1 MDTIKEWASAHKALA
16 AASLAFAF
24 ALVGMTRASSETAG
38 QISTRNIILG
48 AAVVTAAVVLYE
60 DYHHAPGTIVG
71 RTQNGGVVY
80 IDGRVVFPGGTVVFL
95 SNDGRRLCD
104 YYGDE
109 DRCGLRARGFIWR
122 HVGESEWHGEGL
134 HRGWYQGH
142 GNPHHDQDNDG
153 G

>member
-1 MDTIKEWASAHKALA
+1 METTRERACAHGALAATALA
-16 AASLAFAF
+16 AALTIFA
-24 ALVGMTRASSETAG
+24 MSRASSETAG

-48 AAVVTAAVVLYE
+48 AAVVTAAVVLSE

-71 RTQNGGVVY
+71 RTQDGGVVY
-80 IDGRVVFPGGTVVFL
+80 IDGRVVFPGGIVVFL

-109 DRCGLRARGFIWR
+109 DRCGLHARGFIWR